1 VAKFG
6 QSGMKKT
13 LNRSTKMKKYLWFLF
28 FLLVGCSDNQ
38 NTTDSELIIGFSQ
51 CTMIDQWRKTMIE
64 EMQREISFNR
74 NYNIKLIVRD
84 ANSNNDQ
91 QIKDINDLV
100 SEGIDLLIVSPN
112 EAEQLT
118 ATVSEVYEHGIP
130 VIIIDRKIN
139 SEKYT
144 AFIGADNFI
153 VGSEAGRFAAEL
165 LNGKGNILEI
175 TGLSGSTPAIER
187 SSGFQQVLNANPE
200 MRIVKSIEGAWL
212 EERAL
217 MMTDSL
223 FYTFNDFDLVFAHN
237 DFMAHA
243 VYVSA
248 KKHRLK
254 PYIIGVDGLNTEN
267 GGVNM
272 VLNGFIDGTV
282 LYPTGGEKAIQLA
295 IDILMGQQYERLNYL
310 NIFKIDNTNARTIW
324 LQSQQM
330 KDQQYKIDNQVQQ
343 LDSMSSI
350 LKRQN
355 SLLLLTYSSI
365 ALLALVV
372 VVIIL
377 ALSQKNRLNKQLDA
391 KNKTINNQNKVITQQ
406 RDDSIGLLMVAEEAK
421 ENKLRLFTDISH
433 ELRTVVTLITNP
445 IQEIIQ
451 STKDDSIKGK
461 LNLLERSSDR
471 LTRLLESILK
481 FRNLDENKYRLN
493 FTSANISNFVLNIVE
508 TLQNQ
513 ANKKNI
519 KLSTDISEE
528 IFAEFDISVIEKVM
542 YNLLSNAIRCT
553 NNFGAVNVLIRKDE
567 SKIHI
572 QVMDTGVGIPQGELP
587 YLFNRFYKVKSSK
600 NFSEDGGIGIGLALS
615 KELIQLHGGHISVSS
630 TESQGTTFNIVI
642 PQFHLHGIQ
651 HKSEA
656 IVELSAI
663 DNTQSIVGAAGHTI
677 LVVEDNPD
685 LLLVIAD
692 IIRKNYHVITALNGK
707 EGFTLAKNKS
717 PDLIVSDILMPVM
730 DGMQMCMEVKKNPTT
745 CHIPVVLLT
754 AIDSQESTI
763 KGFDIGADAYLTKPF
778 NELLLL
784 SHIKNLIESR
794 EKLRA
799 FYSPSPFF
807 RSLFKTKD
815 AADQEFIN
823 GCLDSIYEN
832 LDLENYKLDN
842 LAEKMNLSR
851 SSLYRKIKEVTDLK
865 PVDFIKKA
873 KLNYAAKLLLSNR
886 LNINEISW
894 RSGFSDAKYFSK
906 CFLQEYGEHPSKFIE
921 KVANNHY

>member
-1 VAKFG
+1 
-6 QSGMKKT
+6 MKNI
-13 LNRSTKMKKYLWFLF
+13 LNGSSNMIKYLGFLF
-28 FLLVGCSDNQ
+28 FFLLGCTNDQ
-38 NTTDSELIIGFSQ
+38 NKNADIEMVIGFSQ
-51 CTMIDQWRKTMIE
+51 CTMIDEWRITMVE
-64 EMQREISFNR
+64 EMKREVSFNR

-84 ANSNNDQ
+84 ARSDNDQ

-118 ATVSEVYEHGIP
+118 ATVSEVYDHGIP

-175 TGLSGSTPAIER
+175 TGLSGSTPAMER
-187 SSGFQQVLNANPE
+187 SAGFRQVLNAYPA
-200 MRIVKSIEGAWL
+200 MRIVKSIEGSWL
-212 EERAL
+212 EEKAL
-217 MMTDSL
+217 LMTDSL
-223 FYTFNDFDLVFAHN
+223 FYTFNNFDLIFAHN

-243 VYVSA
+243 GYLSA

-267 GGVNM
+267 GGVSM
-272 VLNGFIDGTV
+272 VLNEYIDGTI

-295 IDILMGQQYERLNYL
+295 LDILMGRQYERLNYL
-310 NIFKIDNTNARTIW
+310 NIYKIDNTNARTIW
-324 LQSQQM
+324 LQGQQM
-330 KDQQYKIDNQVQQ
+330 KDQQNKIDNQVNQ
-343 LDSMSSI
+343 LDSMSSV

-355 SLLLLTYSSI
+355 LLLLLTYSSI
-365 ALLALVV
+365 ILLGLVV
-372 VVIIL
+372 IVIIL
-377 ALSQKNRLNKQLDA
+377 ALRQKNRLNKQLDA
-391 KNKTINNQNKVITQQ
+391 KNKTINTQNRVITQQ

-433 ELRTVVTLITNP
+433 ELRTVVTLITTP

-451 STKDDSIKGK
+451 KTKDDSIKGK
-461 LNLLERSSDR
+461 LDILERSSDR
-471 LTRLLESILK
+471 LMRLLESILK
-481 FRNLDENKYRLN
+481 FRDIDENKFRLN
-493 FTSANISNFVLNIVE
+493 FTSANISNFVLSIVE
-508 TLQNQ
+508 TFQTQ
-513 ANKKNI
+513 ANRKSI
-519 KLSTDISEE
+519 KLSTEIPEG

-553 NNFGAVNVLIRKDE
+553 DNFGFVSVILRKEE

-572 QVMDTGVGIPQGELP
+572 QVVDTGVGISQSELP
-587 YLFNRFYKVKSSK
+587 YIFNRFNKVKSSK
-600 NFSEDGGIGIGLALS
+600 NPSEDKGIGIGLALS
-615 KELIQLHGGHISVSS
+615 KELIQLHGGQISVSS
-630 TESQGTTFNIVI
+630 TESKGTTFDIVI
-642 PQFHLHGIQ
+642 PQFHLNGITR
-651 HKSEA
+651 KTEA
-656 IVELSAI
+656 KVPLLTI
-663 DNTQSIVGAAGHTI
+663 DGTRSIDGTNGYTI

-707 EGFTLAKNKS
+707 DGLTLAKNKH

-794 EKLRA
+794 EKLQAYYR
-799 FYSPSPFF
+799 PSPFF

-823 GCLDSIYEN
+823 GCLDRIYEN

-851 SSLYRKIKEVTDLK
+851 SSLYRKIKEVTQLK

-873 KLNYAAKLLLSNR
+873 KLNYAAKLLLSTN

-906 CFLQEYGEHPSKFIE
+906 CFLIEYGEHPSKFME
-921 KVANNHY
+921 HGANNHQ